1 MRRSASRPGGLFITL
16 EGIDG
21 AGKSTQL
28 ALLADHL
35 RDRGHRVRVT
45 EEPGGTALG
54 RTVRELLQGDTA
66 DPPVARAEVLL
77 FLAARAQHVETLIG
91 PALAAGETV
100 LCSRFS
106 HSTLAYQCHGLGLD
120 EALVRSADAFARN
133 GLLPELVLILDSD
146 PAAAAARRDLSRP
159 ADRIERRD
167 DGFHARVR
175 DGFRALAAA
184 EPERVKLVPADGPVA
199 EVQAALREVLAPWL

>member
-1 MRRSASRPGGLFITL
+1 MRRSASRSGGLFVTL

-35 RDRGHRVRVT
+35 RDHGHRVRVT

-54 RTVRELLQGDTA
+54 RAVRELLQGDSP
-66 DPPVARAEVLL
+66 DPPVARAELLL
-77 FLAARAQHVETLIG
+77 FLAARAQHVETLIE

-120 EALVRSADAFARN
+120 EALVRSADGFARD
-133 GLLPELVLILDSD
+133 GLLPDLVLILDSD
-146 PAAAAARRDLSRP
+146 PLVAAARREQSRS

-167 DGFHARVR
+167 GGFHARVC

-184 EPERVKLVPADGPVA
+184 DPERVKLIRADGTVD